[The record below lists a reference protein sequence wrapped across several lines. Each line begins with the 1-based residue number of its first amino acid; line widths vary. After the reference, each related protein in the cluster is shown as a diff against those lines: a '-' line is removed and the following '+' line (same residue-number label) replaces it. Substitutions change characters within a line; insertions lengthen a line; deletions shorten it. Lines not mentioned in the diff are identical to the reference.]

1 MDKLSRK
8 ILQNTM
14 RFLSGKGY
22 RVLSEFALPNK
33 KRVDIIGINLKK
45 EIIIVEVKSNKN
57 GIKLDKK
64 WKNYL
69 SYCNYF
75 YFACSDKLKKF
86 KFSNSVGIILNNCNK
101 IEITKKSKY
110 KKLSEKKKNKLI
122 FKISLSAI
130 SKFHRLID
138 PEYKKQKNNSIY
150 IYKKK
155 K

>member
-14 RFLSGKGY
+14 RFLSAKGY

-33 KRVDIIGINLKK
+33 KRVDII
-45 EIIIVEVKSNKN
+45 VEFKSNKN

-69 SYCNYF
+69 NYCNYF
-75 YFACSDKLKKF
+75 YFACSEKLNF
-86 KFSNSVGIILNNCNK
+86 NFSENIGIIRNNCNK
-101 IEITKKSKY
+101 IEITKEPKY
-110 KKLSEKKKNKLI
+110 KKLPENKKNKLI

-155 K
+155 EIE

>member
-1 MDKLSRK
+1 ML
-8 ILQNTM
+8 NTM
-14 RFLSGKGY
+14 RFLSTKGY
-22 RVLSEFALPNK
+22 KVLTEFALPNK

-45 EIIIVEVKSNKN
+45 EIVIVEVKSNKN

-69 SYCNYF
+69 NYCNYF
-75 YFACSDKLKKF
+75 YFACSEKLNLN
-86 KFSNSVGIILNNCNK
+86 FSENIGIIRNNCNK
-101 IEITKKSKY
+101 IEITKEPKY
-110 KKLSEKKKNKLI
+110 KKLPENKKNKLI

>member
-14 RFLSGKGY
+14 RFLSTKGY

-45 EIIIVEVKSNKN
+45 EIVIVEVKSNKN

-69 SYCNYF
+69 NYCNYF
-75 YFACSDKLKKF
+75 YFACSEKLNLN
-86 KFSNSVGIILNNCNK
+86 FSENIGIIRNNCNK
-101 IEITKKSKY
+101 IEITKEPKY
-110 KKLSEKKKNKLI
+110 KKLPENKKNKLI

>member
-14 RFLSGKGY
+14 RFLSAKGY

-45 EIIIVEVKSNKN
+45 EIVIVEVKSNKN

-69 SYCNYF
+69 NYCNYF
-75 YFACSDKLKKF
+75 YFACSEKLNLN
-86 KFSNSVGIILNNCNK
+86 FSENIGIIRNNCNK
-101 IEITKKSKY
+101 IEITKEPKY
-110 KKLSEKKKNKLI
+110 NKLPENKKNKLI

>member
-14 RFLSGKGY
+14 RFLSAKGY

-45 EIIIVEVKSNKN
+45 EIVIVEVKSNKI
-57 GIKLDKK
+57 GVKLDKK

-69 SYCNYF
+69 NYCNYF
-75 YFACSDKLKKF
+75 YFACSEKLNLN
-86 KFSNSVGIILNNCNK
+86 FSENIGIIRNNCNK
-101 IEITKKSKY
+101 IEITKEPKY
-110 KKLSEKKKNKLI
+110 KKLPENKKNKLI

-130 SKFHRLID
+130 SK
-138 PEYKKQKNNSIY
+138 
-150 IYKKK
+150 
-155 K
+155 

>member
-1 MDKLSRK
+1 
-8 ILQNTM
+8 M
-14 RFLSGKGY
+14 RFLSAKGY

-45 EIIIVEVKSNKN
+45 EIVIVEVKSNKN

-69 SYCNYF
+69 NYCNYF
-75 YFACSDKLKKF
+75 FFASSEKINF
-86 KFSNSVGIILNNCNK
+86 NFSENIGVIQNNSNK
-101 IEITKKSKY
+101 IKITKEPKY
-110 KKLSEKKKNKLI
+110 KKLPENKKNKLI
-122 FKISLSAI
+122 FTISLSAI

>member
-14 RFLSGKGY
+14 RFLSAKGY

-45 EIIIVEVKSNKN
+45 EIVIVEVKSNKN

-69 SYCNYF
+69 NYCNYF
-75 YFACSDKLKKF
+75 YFACSEKLNLN
-86 KFSNSVGIILNNCNK
+86 FSENIGIIRNNCNK
-101 IEITKKSKY
+101 IEITKEPKY
-110 KKLSEKKKNKLI
+110 KKLPENKKNKLI

>member
-14 RFLSGKGY
+14 RFLSAKGY

-45 EIIIVEVKSNKN
+45 EIVIVEVKSNKN

-64 WKNYL
+64 WKSYL
-69 SYCNYF
+69 NYCNYF
-75 YFACSDKLKKF
+75 YFACSENLNLN
-86 KFSNSVGIILNNCNK
+86 FSENIGIIRNNCNK
-101 IEITKKSKY
+101 IEITKEPKY
-110 KKLSEKKKNKLI
+110 KKLPENKKNKLI

>member
-14 RFLSGKGY
+14 RFLSAKGY

-45 EIIIVEVKSNKN
+45 EIIIVEVKYNKN

-69 SYCNYF
+69 NYCSYF
-75 YFACSDKLKKF
+75 YFACSEKF
-86 KFSNSVGIILNNCNK
+86 DFNSSENIGIIRNNCNK
-101 IEITKKSKY
+101 IEITKQPKY
-110 KKLSEKKKNKLI
+110 KKLPENKKNKLI

>member
-14 RFLSGKGY
+14 RFLSAKGY

-45 EIIIVEVKSNKN
+45 EIVIVEVKSNKN

-69 SYCNYF
+69 NYCNYF
-75 YFACSDKLKKF
+75 YFACSEKLNLN
-86 KFSNSVGIILNNCNK
+86 FSENIGIIRNNCNK
-101 IEITKKSKY
+101 IEITKEPKY
-110 KKLSEKKKNKLI
+110 KKLPENKKNKLI

-138 PEYKKQKNNSIY
+138 PEYKKKKNNSIY

>member
-14 RFLSGKGY
+14 RFLSAKGY

-45 EIIIVEVKSNKN
+45 EIVIVEVKSNKN

-69 SYCNYF
+69 NYCNYF
-75 YFACSDKLKKF
+75 YFACSEKLNLN
-86 KFSNSVGIILNNCNK
+86 FSENIGIIRNNCNK
-101 IEITKKSKY
+101 IEITKEPKY
-110 KKLSEKKKNKLI
+110 KKLPENKKNKLI

-150 IYKKK
+150 KKK

>member
-8 ILQNTM
+8 IMLNTM
-14 RFLSGKGY
+14 RFLSTKGY
-22 RVLSEFALPNK
+22 KVLTEFALPNK

-45 EIIIVEVKSNKN
+45 EIVIVEVKSNKN

-69 SYCNYF
+69 NYCNYF
-75 YFACSDKLKKF
+75 YFACSEKF
-86 KFSNSVGIILNNCNK
+86 DFNFSENIGIIRNNCNK
-101 IEITKKSKY
+101 IEITKEPKY
-110 KKLSEKKKNKLI
+110 KKLPENKKNKLI

>member
-14 RFLSGKGY
+14 RFLSAKGY
-22 RVLSEFALPNK
+22 RVLSEFELPNK

-45 EIIIVEVKSNKN
+45 EIVIVEVKSNKN

-69 SYCNYF
+69 NYCNYF
-75 YFACSDKLKKF
+75 YFACSEKLNLN
-86 KFSNSVGIILNNCNK
+86 FSENIGIIRNNCNK
-101 IEITKKSKY
+101 IEITKEPKY
-110 KKLSEKKKNKLI
+110 KKLPENKKNKLI

>member
-14 RFLSGKGY
+14 RFLSAKGY

-45 EIIIVEVKSNKN
+45 EIVIVEVKSNKN

-69 SYCNYF
+69 NYCNYF
-75 YFACSDKLKKF
+75 YFACSEKLNLN
-86 KFSNSVGIILNNCNK
+86 FSENIGIIRNNCNK
-101 IEITKKSKY
+101 IEITKETKY
-110 KKLSEKKKNKLI
+110 KKLPENKKNKLI

>member
-8 ILQNTM
+8 IMLNTM
-14 RFLSGKGY
+14 RFLSTKGY
-22 RVLSEFALPNK
+22 KVLTEFALPNK

-45 EIIIVEVKSNKN
+45 EIVIVEVKSNKN

-69 SYCNYF
+69 NYCNYF
-75 YFACSDKLKKF
+75 YFACSEKLNLN
-86 KFSNSVGIILNNCNK
+86 FSENIGIIRNNCNK
-101 IEITKKSKY
+101 IEITKEPKY
-110 KKLSEKKKNKLI
+110 KKLPENKKNKLI

>member
-1 MDKLSRK
+1 
-8 ILQNTM
+8 M
-14 RFLSGKGY
+14 RFLSAKGY

-45 EIIIVEVKSNKN
+45 EIVIVEVKSNKN

-69 SYCNYF
+69 NYCNYF
-75 YFACSDKLKKF
+75 YFACSEKLNLN
-86 KFSNSVGIILNNCNK
+86 FSENIGIIRNNCNK
-101 IEITKKSKY
+101 IEITKEPKY
-110 KKLSEKKKNKLI
+110 KKLPENKKNKLI

-138 PEYKKQKNNSIY
+138 PEYKKKKNNSIY

>member
-1 MDKLSRK
+1 MDKLTRK

-14 RFLSGKGY
+14 RFLSAKGY

-45 EIIIVEVKSNKN
+45 EIVIVEVKSNKN

-69 SYCNYF
+69 NYCNYF
-75 YFACSDKLKKF
+75 YFACSEKLNLN
-86 KFSNSVGIILNNCNK
+86 FSENIGIIRNNCNK
-101 IEITKKSKY
+101 IEITKEPKY
-110 KKLSEKKKNKLI
+110 KKLPENKKNKLI

-138 PEYKKQKNNSIY
+138 PEYKKKKNNSIY

>member
-14 RFLSGKGY
+14 RFLSAKGY

-45 EIIIVEVKSNKN
+45 EIVIVEVKSNKN

-69 SYCNYF
+69 NYCNYF
-75 YFACSDKLKKF
+75 YFACSEKLNLN
-86 KFSNSVGIILNNCNK
+86 FSENIGIIRNNCNK
-101 IEITKKSKY
+101 IEITKEPKY
-110 KKLSEKKKNKLI
+110 KKLPENKKNKLI

-138 PEYKKQKNNSIY
+138 PEYKKQRNNSIY

>member
-14 RFLSGKGY
+14 RFLSAKGY
-22 RVLSEFALPNK
+22 RVLSDFALPNK

-45 EIIIVEVKSNKN
+45 EIVIVEVKSNKN

-64 WKNYL
+64 WKSYL
-69 SYCNYF
+69 NYCNYF
-75 YFACSDKLKKF
+75 YFACSEKLNLN
-86 KFSNSVGIILNNCNK
+86 FSENIGIIRNNCNK
-101 IEITKKSKY
+101 IEITKEPKY
-110 KKLSEKKKNKLI
+110 KKLPENKKNKLI

>member
-14 RFLSGKGY
+14 RFLSTKGY

-45 EIIIVEVKSNKN
+45 EIVIVEVKSNKSE
-57 GIKLDKK
+57 IKLDKK

-69 SYCNYF
+69 NYCNYF
-75 YFACSDKLKKF
+75 YFACSDKLKNF
-86 KFSNSVGIILNNCNK
+86 NFSEDIGIIRNNYNK
-101 IEITKKSKY
+101 IKITKESKY
-110 KKLSEKKKNKLI
+110 KKLPENKKNKLI
-122 FKISLSAI
+122 FKITLSAI